1 MSTAIKKS
9 ISLFCCLC
17 LVVVLNGCFWGFEES
32 HKEKADRLRKSE
44 NYQSAI
50 DSYYQHI
57 QDRLAYEK
65 RPDWEN
71 PYIYLLDI
79 GDIYLEQ
86 GDFKKA
92 LEIYEQA
99 EKEGVK
105 QAYCND
111 RYRAVALWHE
121 QRGELKESLEILRHY
136 REKDPFLMD
145 LMLDRLARQL
155 VAQEDSNSTSK

>member
-1 MSTAIKKS
+1 MSTVIKKA
-9 ISLFCCLC
+9 IALLG
-17 LVVVLNGCFWGFEES
+17 LLPILLVLNGCFWGLGES
-32 HKEKADRLRKSE
+32 NKEKADRLRKTE

-86 GDFKKA
+86 DDLKKA
-92 LEIYEQA
+92 LEIYEHA

-155 VAQEDSNSTSK
+155 VAQEDTKTIRK